1 MSRSG
6 QRGGQRGFTLLEL
19 LVVVAIVALASAIV
33 TMALPDPAST
43 RLERE
48 ASRLAAILEAARV
61 QARASGTLAGWAPG
75 PGRPGSFGPDDR
87 AEDADF
93 HFQGLPPQHGLPQH
107 WAERELSGRI
117 EVQLPPGQRALVLG
131 PEPVI
136 PAQQLVLRL
145 EDRSVRLGSDG
156 LAPFAVISEDGDAAP
171 R

>member
-19 LVVVAIVALASAIV
+19 LVVVAIVALASAVV

-107 WAERELSGRI
+107 
-117 EVQLPPGQRALVLG
+117 
-131 PEPVI
+131 
-136 PAQQLVLRL
+136 
-145 EDRSVRLGSDG
+145 
-156 LAPFAVISEDGDAAP
+156 
-171 R
+171 